1 MAALEQLNEL
11 VALGTLGM
19 EALAVLLLAV
29 FIWGKGTPLA
39 RLAEKWALPFSL
51 LVVLVGIVVSLVY
64 SDYFGIEAC
73 WLCWYQ
79 RVFLYPQ
86 VVLFAVALWK
96 KDTRV
101 AYYSIALS
109 VFGAA
114 VALYQH
120 YLQMG
125 GTGVLPCPASGGDCA
140 QRFIFEYGHITFP
153 WIALTTFALLIVLM
167 LYVRRSGNAARS

>member
-1 MAALEQLNEL
+1 MTLEMLNQL

-19 EALAVLLLAV
+19 GVLATGLLVV

-39 RLAEKWALPFSL
+39 RFAETWALPFSF
-51 LVVLVGIVVSLVY
+51 LVVLAGIVVSLIY
-64 SDYFGIEAC
+64 SDYFGMSVC

-86 VVLFAVALWK
+86 VILFAIALWM
-96 KDTRV
+96 KDARV
-101 AYYSIALS
+101 AVYSIALS

-125 GTGVLPCPASGGDCA
+125 GESPLPCPASGGDCA
-140 QRFIFEYGHITFP
+140 QRFLFEYGFVTFP
-153 WIALTTFALLIVLM
+153 FVAFSTFALLIVLT
-167 LYVRRSGNAARS
+167 LFVRPFGGGARS